1 MKEKQEDGVGLL
13 WCAKEVVTTEKS
25 ASKSQIL
32 FILVECAVKIAQPFR
47 KKYAYVNHLVYVL
60 LNREPKKK
68 ICLCVHMVSSSYV
81 CTWSYTCPQDYS
93 WSSADSYIMCKRS
106 GDHRKGNVVSHGNF
120 LMLLKSTNPSV
131 FSGATKLSHL
141 AVPSHFSF
149 NTKNGRVREA
159 ASRPILCQTLE
170 APARKVHPSERIKV
184 SMPCFQPENRVSL
197 TDTKLA

>member
-68 ICLCVHMVSSSYV
+68 NLSV
-81 CTWSYTCPQDYS
+81 CT
-93 WSSADSYIMCKRS
+93 
-106 GDHRKGNVVSHGNF
+106 HGIF
-120 LMLLKSTNPSV
+120 LICMDMELYMSTGLLVV
-131 FSGATKLSHL
+131 FSRLLHHVQEKWWSQERQCCKPQQLPDTLKINKSQCFFREPLNFHTL
-141 AVPSHFSF
+141 QVLHSF
-149 NTKNGRVREA
+149 R
-159 ASRPILCQTLE
+159 SILKMAQ
-170 APARKVHPSERIKV
+170 
-184 SMPCFQPENRVSL
+184 
-197 TDTKLA
+197 